1 MTWKT
6 LVLRKTTLCQA
17 NKTVMDFKTKRRIK
31 NFLNATGVTLF
42 ALLVLLFFLLPFGYG
57 LLSSLKTLTQIANV
71 DAPLLPSSEQM
82 YTLDRDYTYKIG
94 NNNKTVAKGTACMVL
109 NVPTAE
115 GTKPLAIIQKGRE
128 SSWFIDPKNPEAAP
142 VLWEGKWITLKP
154 IWQSDIQWQ
163 NYPKAATSIKFTM
176 LLKNTTV
183 YAVLSTIGA
192 VISASIVSYGFARF
206 EFPKKNVLFMIA
218 VATIILPPAVTLI
231 PKYAFFFKIGWVG
244 TWLPI
249 IVPQYFSNGWNV
261 FLMRQFFMGIPRE
274 MEEAAKID
282 GAGPIR
288 TFVSVMLPQAVPAIV
303 AVTLFHFFY
312 CWNDF
317 FEPLLYLAG
326 QPTKYPISIG
336 LQQFFRQFTR
346 QAELLQA
353 ASIMSL
359 AIPVII
365 FFFAQRFFM
374 QGVVITGVE
383 K

>member
-1 MTWKT
+1 MVMTLKT
-6 LVLRKTTLCQA
+6 QQKLR
-17 NKTVMDFKTKRRIK
+17 
-31 NFLNATGVTLF
+31 NFAKASGVTVL
-42 ALLVLLFFLLPFGYG
+42 ALLILFLFLLPFGYG
-57 LLSSLKTLTQIANV
+57 ILSSLKTLTQIANV
-71 DAPLLPSSEQM
+71 DAPLLPSSEKM
-82 YTLDRDYTYKIG
+82 YVLEQDYTYKVG
-94 NNNKTVAKGTACMVL
+94 NNDRAVKQGAECIVL
-109 NVPTAE
+109 NVPTAD
-115 GTKPLAIIQKGRE
+115 GMKPLAIIQKGRE
-128 SSWFIDPKNPEAAP
+128 NSWFVDPANPASAP
-142 VLWEGKWITLKP
+142 VLWEGKWMTLKP
-154 IWQSDIQWQ
+154 TWESDVQWQ
-163 NYPKAATSIKFTM
+163 NYPKAANSIKFVM
-176 LLKNTTV
+176 LLKNTVV

-231 PKYAFFFKIGWVG
+231 PKYTFFFKIGWVG

-249 IVPQYFSNGWNV
+249 IVPQYFSNGWNI

-282 GAGPIR
+282 GAGPIK
-288 TFVSVMLPQAVPAIV
+288 TFLLVMLPQAVPAIV
-303 AVTLFHFFY
+303 AVTLFHFFF

-326 QPTKYPISIG
+326 NPTKYPISIG

-359 AIPVII
+359 AVPVII